1 MRLFLYVND
10 GATLFFPS
18 NRKKKKAKTREGRI
32 VMIKDYV
39 VNDFITRELDQ
50 TFDFEVYKMD
60 FD

>member
-1 MRLFLYVND
+1 MLMTVQP
-10 GATLFFPS
+10 FFS
-18 NRKKKKAKTREGRI
+18 LQIEKKKAKTREGRI

-39 VNDFITRELDQ
+39 VNDFITREPDQ